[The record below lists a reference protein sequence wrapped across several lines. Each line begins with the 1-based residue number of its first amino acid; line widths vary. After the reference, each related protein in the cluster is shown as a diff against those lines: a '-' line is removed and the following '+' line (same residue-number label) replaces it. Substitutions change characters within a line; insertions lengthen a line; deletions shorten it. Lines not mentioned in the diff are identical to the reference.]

1 MHASGCNTVNKQE
14 ETPKLLKEKNL
25 RKLLIA
31 NCLIKNSEICS
42 TAQEISRASARSIQV
57 ILFCTFSKTT
67 TCIKMIKMASSLTLP
82 YTPSACYSINDCFG
96 NGLYSSNRSKLPS
109 QAGAGIEER

>member
-1 MHASGCNTVNKQE
+1 
-14 ETPKLLKEKNL
+14 
-25 RKLLIA
+25 
-31 NCLIKNSEICS
+31 
-42 TAQEISRASARSIQV
+42 
-57 ILFCTFSKTT
+57 
-67 TCIKMIKMASSLTLP
+67 MIKMASSLTLP